1 MFVLFMIIILAVL
14 ALCMSNGERKQP
26 AALIVLGLMS
36 VILGGRA
43 VAVLSNSYS
52 DEYLGASYGGENNAP
67 SDLSAGESEAV
78 IDATSSNAEF
88 SAGTTP
94 RGNTTPD
101 TASTQPR
108 ELTVE
113 PASTFR
119 YLTTPR
125 PEWVETE
132 ASKHDDFYQ
141 VAVESGLHV
150 RKRTAQQSL
159 RDEVKATVDAYV
171 NNYLGSELA
180 ATLAGYSIE
189 ESEIGA
195 TRKINLRLDG
205 KTFEIAR
212 ERFDEQV
219 EFDYGVMNQSHA
231 LVKVDKKVK
240 DALDQRWSKVRATS
254 RLFQTG
260 LGAGAILLLLGTMF
274 SYLKLDT
281 ATRGYYTGRLQFGAA
296 AVILAVIAAGVVCA
310 NRIPWM

>member
-1 MFVLFMIIILAVL
+1 MIIILAVL
-14 ALCMSNGERKQP
+14 ALWTSNREYKQP
-26 AALIVLGLMS
+26 AALVLLGLMS

-43 VAVLSNSYS
+43 IAVLSNSYS
-52 DEYLGASYGGENNAP
+52 DEYLGTVYGDEGTPPTDVSTRENDA
-67 SDLSAGESEAV
+67 A
-78 IDATSSNAEF
+78 IDTTSGNAE
-88 SAGTTP
+88 SSGAAVP
-94 RGNTTPD
+94 RVEAAPVS
-101 TASTQPR
+101 ASTQPH
-108 ELTVE
+108 ELTIE
-113 PASTFR
+113 PTPTFR

-125 PEWVETE
+125 PDWVETE
-132 ASKHDDFYQ
+132 AAKNDDFYQ

-171 NNYLGSELA
+171 KDYLESELA

-189 ESEIGA
+189 ESDIAA
-195 TRKINLRLDG
+195 TRRINLRLEG

-231 LVKVDKKVK
+231 LVKIDKKVK
-240 DALDQRWSKVRATS
+240 NALDQRWNKVRAAS

-260 LGAGAILLLLGTMF
+260 LGVGAVLLLLGTMF

-296 AVILAVIAAGVVCA
+296 AAILAIIAAGVVCA